1 MVQHCPQRIK
11 PLICYSK
18 RMNVRVLGGLC
29 LGEGLRHGVA
39 VFRIKKVYM
48 HGQAQILSQVS
59 HALFTVNVISFRVVI
74 RIHI

>member
-1 MVQHCPQRIK
+1 MKTTDLLQQKNECT
-11 PLICYSK
+11 CF
-18 RMNVRVLGGLC
+18 GGLC
-29 LGEGLRHGVA
+29 LGEGLRHGAA

-59 HALFTVNVISFRVVI
+59 HALFRVNVISFRVVI